1 MEHQFLSRKQ
11 KRKMERRQKKEKKN
25 EYYMN
30 RFSKNKFNK
39 KNKFKN
45 NQKEEISNN
54 KNKNQKTNIHKNKSK
69 KEMLFNEEK
78 IDIDDIDLE
87 KIGEDKNKKINIKVT
102 NKKEKEN
109 IKQKE
114 KEKEKVK
121 DDIDLDLEY
130 LEKKLN
136 LKNSDIMDKYKKSM
150 ALENYDEDIFDFLD
164 NIDSSVQK
172 GLDKYKKYDPNNF
185 NKKKDKKEEDI
196 KIKNK
201 ENDEE
206 EENEEEEDEFENME
220 EGEELEDNELNE
232 ELDEENENEELEE
245 ENEEE
250 KEKSEEDE
258 ENEKQEEEGGEYE
271 EIEEEEEKENKKE
284 EKKKEKEIVITKE
297 MKQQNELLINQFKKE
312 LTSLLNKVAESNL
325 SLILPAIFSKISSF
339 MDSYQDPNKISK
351 TKITYEIISEIL
363 IKTIIYQQVI
373 NLPIIS
379 CICSIISLLHFIKF
393 GQSFLFFF
401 IKKCLEEL
409 NFLNIN
415 NNNKTNIE
423 KYKYKNF
430 FFIVIHLYIFENIN
444 SVFIYDLIKYLID
457 NFDENNSEYLLLLL
471 SYTGINIRKE
481 NPTNLKDIII
491 LINMKYNDIKIT
503 NDSNKTEKIK
513 YIIDMINDIKQN
525 KYLKF
530 NLQEKFNFFK
540 ELIKKNKSESSVI
553 NDKLEIDLNK
563 IMKLPYDQIFSSE
576 VIANN
581 EKIEEI
587 VNLDTDD
594 LIIKE
599 TKEDSKTNAQ
609 LNLAMKKMGIS
620 TKLKKMIFINIATS
634 SGVNDAFER
643 LSRLNLNKEQKREII
658 KMICKLCIEEPS
670 YNPFY
675 ELLMEKLLTF
685 DKDNKYTFHY
695 CIWDYMKILENF
707 KIKKIHNLSK
717 LTANLLIKEKI
728 SIPVLLQFK
737 FEEDKNE
744 NKNFVNM
751 VLNKY
756 FNDSTEDKT
765 KLIFAKLVRNDDHV
779 EFAKKLFNYLAK
791 DFSNENNIEQ
801 KEENYQINLGS
812 ALKVLKKVL

>member
-1 MEHQFLSRKQ
+1 MEQKFLTRKQ
-11 KRKMERRQKKEKKN
+11 KRKMERRQKKEKMN
-25 EYYMN
+25 EYYMKK
-30 RFSKNKFNK
+30 FSKNKFNQ
-39 KNKFKN
+39 KNKFKKN
-45 NQKEEISNN
+45 TNSEFSNQKN
-54 KNKNQKTNIHKNKSK
+54 KIPNQIQKENKTSKNKSK
-69 KEMLFNEEK
+69 KDLLFNDEE
-78 IDIDDIDLE
+78 IDINELGLE
-87 KIGEDKNKKINIKVT
+87 KIEEKKEDNNKQEKN
-102 NKKEKEN
+102 NKKEKD
-109 IKQKE
+109 IE
-114 KEKEKVK
+114 KKNVIK

-136 LKNSDIMDKYKKSM
+136 LKNSEVMDKYKKSM
-150 ALENYDEDIFDFLD
+150 ALENYDADIFDFLD

-172 GLDKYKKYDPNNF
+172 GIEKYKKYDPNDF
-185 NKKKDKKEEDI
+185 NKKNKTEEKE
-196 KIKNK
+196 IKNDNSINEQK
-201 ENDEE
+201 
-206 EENEEEEDEFENME
+206 ENEEEEDEFENME
-220 EGEELEDNELNE
+220 EGEEIEDENQNEEMEEENDDEDNEDIKEKNE
-232 ELDEENENEELEE
+232 EEEEEE
-245 ENEEE
+245 ENEELL
-250 KEKSEEDE
+250 KET
-258 ENEKQEEEGGEYE
+258 N
-271 EIEEEEEKENKKE
+271 KETT
-284 EKKKEKEIVITKE
+284 KKKEKEIVITKE
-297 MKQQNELLINQFKKE
+297 IRQQNESLVNQFKKE

-339 MDSYQDPNKISK
+339 LDSYQENSNKLK
-351 TKITYEIISEIL
+351 TKLIYEIISEIL
-363 IKTIIYQQVI
+363 IKTIINQQVI

-379 CICSIISLLHFIKF
+379 CICTIISLLHFIKF

-401 IKKCLEEL
+401 VKKCLEEL
-409 NFLNIN
+409 NNFDM
-415 NNNKTNIE
+415 NKTVE

-430 FFIVIHLYIFENIN
+430 IFIIIHLYIFENIN

-457 NFDENNSEYLLLLL
+457 NFNENNSEYLLLLL

-481 NPTNLKDIII
+481 NPTNLKDIIT
-491 LINMKYNDIKIT
+491 LINKKYNDIKIANNST
-503 NDSNKTEKIK
+503 ETEKIK

-540 ELIKKNKSESSVI
+540 ELIKKNKSESIVL
-553 NDKLEIDLNK
+553 NDKLEIDFSK
-563 IMKLPYDQIFSSE
+563 IIKLPYDQIFTDE
-576 VIANN
+576 VISNT

-587 VNLDTDD
+587 VNLSTDD

-620 TKLKKMIFINIATS
+620 TKLKKMIFTNIATS
-634 SGVNDAFER
+634 TGVNDAFER
-643 LSRLNLNKEQKREII
+643 LNRLNLNKEQKREIV
-658 KMICKLCIEEPS
+658 KMIIKLCVEEPS

-675 ELLMEKLLTF
+675 ELLMEKLLNF

-695 CIWDYMKILENF
+695 CIWDYMKIIENF

-744 NKNFVNM
+744 NKIFVNM

-756 FNDSTEDKT
+756 FSDSTEDKT

-779 EFAKKLFNYLAK
+779 EFAQKLFNYLIK
-791 DFSNENNIEQ
+791 DFSNENNV
-801 KEENYQINLGS
+801 EEKNEKYQTNLGS
-812 ALKVLKKVL
+812 ALKVLKKTL